1 MDDSNLDEV
10 LTVAQRIK
18 RGRIMRMKSK
28 MIQRKRAFSMK
39 KRASAE
45 KLERRAR
52 KKARNFIAR
61 KYMGGKS
68 KDEMGYGE
76 LEYLEK
82 KLSLKKA
89 IIKKIAKRLLPQVRK
104 AETVRLAKLRSKPKK

>member
-1 MDDSNLDEV
+1 MVEEINEV

-39 KRASAE
+39 RRASSE
-45 KLERRAR
+45 KLQKRAR
-52 KKARNFIAR
+52 KKARNILAK
-61 KYMGGKS
+61 KYTGGKS
-68 KDEMGYGE
+68 RDEMGYGE

-89 IIKKIAKRLLPQVRK
+89 VIKKIAKRLLPQVRK
-104 AETVRLAKLRSKPKK
+104 DETERLKNLRSKK